1 MPGSLGKKRQEPG
14 AILLEPLLGLGGLL
28 GRYPLGLMFHPRRFH
43 QWNHKKQV
51 KPVTTENTG
60 KSDKAPITPQQ
71 PLRFIPGKWWE
82 QRTCLD
88 LAS

>member
-1 MPGSLGKKRQEPG
+1 
-14 AILLEPLLGLGGLL
+14 
-28 GRYPLGLMFHPRRFH
+28 MFHPRRFH